1 MWATPGW
8 DAPPI
13 GWEAKPAASGSLPR
27 LDELAADAVVMAWAG
42 EAATRKLGADESM
55 MFESIRDAAPGAA
68 ERLLSSAVSR
78 GAHVAAMF
86 GPGIRNVSLRG
97 AALDRKLGSQL
108 AECTDCVLLGLTG
121 CGGIDEDAV
130 AEATARMPLRSV
142 TLDGTVDA
150 LLSGAAAVGLAA
162 CPALERLDVRGT
174 PLAEGAADA
183 MLERC
188 PSALRALR
196 VQFSDVG
203 GSAVAGLCARA
214 SALSAL
220 HLEGSKRLGALP
232 AAWPPRL
239 CSLELRGCT
248 CIDPESLSAGV
259 AAMLAGGAARHLGLA
274 ETGVSDAMLRR
285 WAAVTGAPP
294 GTAGWDGQAAS
305 ETAGAAAEAPT
316 AAAAAAAAT
325 PAAAAALAAA
335 GGAGEGAGSR
345 RPGARGGTGA
355 RLAVASLQSLDL
367 SWNERLSPAALLACL
382 ERAADL
388 RRLEL
393 RNVGCDCDEMM
404 SDAQARVLFQA
415 CSRLETVVLT
425 RCDGVGDGAAEAL
438 AALPCLGS
446 LDLSWSQ
453 ALSDAGLASLLA
465 GSGAPLRHLR
475 LEGCKSITE
484 AGLRLV
490 PSLPGAGALRSL
502 ELQWVNSAG
511 AGEAA
516 ALRAGMPLARVVDY
530 FGGAM
535 DE

>member
-183 MLERC
+183 MLER
-188 PSALRALR
+188 
-196 VQFSDVG
+196 
-203 GSAVAGLCARA
+203 
-214 SALSAL
+214 
-220 HLEGSKRLGALP
+220 
-232 AAWPPRL
+232 
-239 CSLELRGCT
+239 LELRGCT

-274 ETGVSDAMLRR
+274 ETG
-285 WAAVTGAPP
+285 
-294 GTAGWDGQAAS
+294 
-305 ETAGAAAEAPT
+305 
-316 AAAAAAAAT
+316 
-325 PAAAAALAAA
+325 
-335 GGAGEGAGSR
+335 
-345 RPGARGGTGA
+345 
-355 RLAVASLQSLDL
+355 SLDL

-465 GSGAPLRHLR
+465 GAGAPLRHLR